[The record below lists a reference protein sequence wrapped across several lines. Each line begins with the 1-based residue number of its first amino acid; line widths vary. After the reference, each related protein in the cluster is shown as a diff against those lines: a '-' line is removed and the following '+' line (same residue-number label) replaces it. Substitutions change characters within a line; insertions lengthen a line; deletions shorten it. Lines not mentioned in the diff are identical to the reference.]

1 MKDIAFS
8 SKRRKLESSTADDSI
23 TQIEGCLETETK
35 LHDEREKAS
44 SPHRV
49 KEEKITPHEGHK
61 KEERQKRTKDELKEQ
76 GPPTVG
82 GILTKGDAENS
93 VNGDSIQQ
101 EKQRKKRTT
110 TTTTKDGKE
119 GVLAVQDVST
129 LMEDAF
135 TRMKK
140 MSEELTEKLVAQNNT
155 LVDSLR
161 TQNERFL
168 SSIEA
173 ENNKML
179 VQQRELWQQTL
190 HLALKQQKAQYE
202 HILVEQQKKLYTQI
216 SDHLTK
222 TLDEKMNQVLNHYF
236 AANSGVTAAGL
247 ANYQSHFLNLQTSI
261 NTIHALLNSTLERGT
276 RLHLSP
282 PTANHPVTSP
292 SSFTLTPLSSS
303 SSSASS
309 FATIP
314 SSASMSTSLSA
325 AARPGH
331 PSLSSFTNTQM
342 IDSEL
347 ENVIRH

>member
-1 MKDIAFS
+1 M
-8 SKRRKLESSTADDSI
+8 
-23 TQIEGCLETETK
+23 ETETK

-44 SPHRV
+44 SPHRI
-49 KEEKITPHEGHK
+49 KEEKVTPHEGYK
-61 KEERQKRTKDELKEQ
+61 KEERQKSKKDELKEQ
-76 GPPTVG
+76 GPPTGV
-82 GILTKGDAENS
+82 ILTKGDAENS

-101 EKQRKKRTT
+101 EKQRKKTT

-119 GVLAVQDVST
+119 GVLAVQNVSST
-129 LMEDAF
+129 LMEEAF
-135 TRMKK
+135 TRMKM

-236 AANSGVTAAGL
+236 VANSGVTAAGL

-282 PTANHPVTSP
+282 PITNHSVTSP
-292 SSFTLTPLSSS
+292 SSFTLTPSLSV
-303 SSSASS
+303 SSSA
-309 FATIP
+309 AIP

-331 PSLSSFTNTQM
+331 PSLSSFTQT